1 MFDILK
7 DNNKEARGSSCMS
20 EGEWEEMKSEGTGAQ
35 WGDGDSPCFTLW
47 ISIRIVNSILNEL
60 GRHLT

>member
-20 EGEWEEMKSEGTGAQ
+20 EGEWEETKSEAAGEQ
-35 WGDGDSPCFTLW
+35 WGDGDSLCFTLW
-47 ISIRIVNSILNEL
+47 IRIRIVNSILNEL